1 MDKFLVMLAAASG
14 SATSGSGDAAA
25 AGSAGG
31 SFMAMMLP
39 MVLIIVFFWFVM
51 IRPQKKKEQQATQMR
66 QNVQIGDEIATIGG
80 IVGIV
85 IKKAE
90 DTIVIETGG
99 DKSRLRIKTW
109 AVQENI
115 TAKEAA
121 EAALKEAK
129 AKKKASLDIDKD
141 K

>member
-1 MDKFLVMLAAASG
+1 MDFLNNFLFSLAQGETTSAASQ
-14 SATSGSGDAAA
+14 
-25 AGSAGG
+25 GG
-31 SFMAMMLP
+31 SFIGMMLP
-39 MVLIIVFFWFVM
+39 MLFIIVFFWFIM
-51 IRPQKKKEQQATQMR
+51 IRPQKKKEQQANQMR
-66 QNVQIGDEIATIGG
+66 QNVQVGDEIATIGG

-115 TAKEAA
+115 TAREAA
-121 EAALKEAK
+121 EAAAKEAK
-129 AKKKASLDIDKD
+129 AAKRAQLPDKD
-141 K
+141 KE